1 MCNLHAVPS
10 ASPEHATGV
19 SGGPNTIHVAW
30 DPPSID
36 EQNGEIDG
44 YRINVT
50 EAETNNVFQLIT
62 NQTQITIN
70 NLHPFYT
77 YHCYITAIT
86 VGEGPYT
93 DAVTIVT
100 DEAGLICSCL
110 LKIFDVHSLF
120 L

>member
-1 MCNLHAVPS
+1 MYDFYAVPS

-19 SGGPNTIHVAW
+19 SGGPDTIHLAW
-30 DPPSID
+30 DPPSL
-36 EQNGEIDG
+36 EHHNGEIDS

-50 EAETNNVFQLIT
+50 NAETGTSFQLMT
-62 NQTQITIN
+62 NQTQITIT

-100 DEAGLICSCL
+100 DEAGLINPCYCCWL
-110 LKIFDVHSLF
+110 QI
-120 L
+120 